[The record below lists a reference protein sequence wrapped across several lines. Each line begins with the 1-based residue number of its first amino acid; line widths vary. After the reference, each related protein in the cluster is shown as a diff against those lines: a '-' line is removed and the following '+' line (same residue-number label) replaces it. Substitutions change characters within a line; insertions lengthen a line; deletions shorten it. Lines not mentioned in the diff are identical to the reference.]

1 MISIIVAIS
10 EENAIG
16 KQGGLLCHLPND
28 LKHFKTVTSGS
39 TVIMGERTFLSLPIN
54 KTTGTHALPNRR
66 NIVITDNKEHAYE
79 GAEMAYSI
87 EDAIKLANTLPIYS
101 STPLPQEDTLPPYP
115 PTPLH
120 PTKASEAFVIGGGM
134 VYRQFMPL
142 ADKLYITHIHHSW
155 KDADT
160 FFPEIRQDEWQLVS
174 AERQE
179 ADENNPYPH
188 TFAVYTRRK

>member
-28 LKHFKTVTSGS
+28 LQHFKSITKGS
-39 TVIMGERTFLSLPIN
+39 TVIMGERTYLSLPIS
-54 KTTGTHALPNRR
+54 KLTGTHALPHRR
-66 NIVITDNKEHAYE
+66 NIVITDNRDHTFP
-79 GAEMAYSI
+79 GAEVVYSI
-87 EDAIKLANTLPIYS
+87 DEAVALA
-101 STPLPQEDTLPPYP
+101 D
-115 PTPLH
+115 
-120 PTKASEAFVIGGGM
+120 EAFVIGGGTI
-134 VYRQFMPL
+134 YRQFMPL

-160 FFPEIRQDEWQLVS
+160 FFPEIKAEDWQLVS

-179 ADENNPYPH
+179 ADALNPYPH
-188 TFAVYTRRK
+188 TFAVYLRKK